1 MRETM
6 TDPIPEVT
14 TCILPLDSPLAD
26 LASAG
31 GKGANLS
38 RLARAGF
45 PVPGGFLVT
54 TGAYQAFVSSN
65 YIEESLL
72 ACLPP
77 ELAAGDADPAV
88 LETASDAIRALF
100 TSGKMPDDLASQ
112 LREAYTRLG
121 ALDSPAVAVRS
132 SATAEDLPGM
142 SFAGQQD
149 TYLNVVG
156 QAALLRAVVECWA
169 SLWTARAIGY
179 RARNHVPH
187 HTATLAVVVQKMVES
202 QVSGVLFTANPVSG
216 LRSETVIDATFGLGE
231 ALVSG
236 KVEPDHY
243 VVDAHRGLIVAR
255 SLGAKTLSIR
265 GQAGGGTLTRQ
276 EDLAGRQ
283 ALPDEQILA
292 LTRLGQQVAEG
303 LYGFPQDIEWAV
315 VDGQLYLLQSR
326 PITSLFPTPEGMPP
340 EPLKVL
346 FSFAA
351 VQGMNDPV
359 TPLGADALKSIFA
372 TGAGMF
378 GIPVTSGTQRVLYSA
393 GGRLWVNITN
403 LLRNS
408 VGRKAINY
416 ALGAVEPT
424 AQQAVHAIWDDP
436 RLQPEKA
443 GISFHGVR
451 QIAGFFVPLA
461 GNVLLNLLSP
471 RRRRA
476 YILKNG
482 ETILADLRAHCAAID
497 GDRHARLAARV
508 GLLKDTE
515 DDRLPR
521 TLILFISGVASGIA
535 SWNQLNF
542 LAAGLPEGEAN
553 WHDLILEITRGM
565 PHNPTSEMDLALWQ
579 MARTIRQDAPSMQ
592 AMTSLS
598 GAELA
603 QRYAGGKLPA
613 RLMSVMGQFL
623 DKYGG
628 RGLAEIDMGRP
639 RWAEDP
645 TYVFVT
651 LAAYLQIEDGDQAPD
666 VMFAR
671 GAEKARKA
679 IDQLT
684 SAMRQTRRGWIKA
697 RLARFFA
704 GRARELMGLRESPK
718 FFAVRM
724 MWIIRSE
731 LLKSGAEFVQAGEL
745 ERADDLCYLTLDEI
759 AAFAHRE
766 ERDWRTLISSRRE
779 TYRAELLRR
788 QLPRLLLSDGRAFY
802 EGISSPPGDAT
813 AGSSAVFTGSP
824 VSPGSSEGK
833 VRVVFDPRQ
842 AHLEHGEILVCP
854 GTDPSWTPLFLSAAG
869 LVMETG
875 GMMTH
880 GAVVAREY
888 GIPAIVGVD
897 QATRRLHTGQR
908 ICIDGSTGRI
918 LLLDN

>member
-1 MRETM
+1 MPDKIFELTKC
-6 TDPIPEVT
+6 T
-14 TCILPLDSPLAD
+14 LPLDSPLAD

-31 GKGANLS
+31 GKGTNLS
-38 RLARAGF
+38 RMARAGF

-54 TGAYQAFVSSN
+54 IRAYQTFVSSN
-65 YIEESLL
+65 HIEESIL
-72 ACLPP
+72 ACLPD
-77 ELAAGDADPAV
+77 ESISGAVDPAA
-88 LETASDAIRALF
+88 LERASEKIRSLF
-100 TSGKMPDDLASQ
+100 NSGKMPDPLTGE
-112 LREAYTRLG
+112 LLEAYTHLG
-121 ALDSPAVAVRS
+121 QPPVAVRS

-149 TYLNVVG
+149 TFLNIIG
-156 QAALLRAVVECWA
+156 QTALLQAVVECWA

-179 RARNHVPH
+179 RTRNHVPH
-187 HTATLAVVVQKMVES
+187 RTAALAVVVQKMVES

-231 ALVSG
+231 TLVSG

-243 VVDAHRGLIVAR
+243 VVDMHRGQIVAR
-255 SLGAKTLSIR
+255 CLGAKALSIR

-276 EDLAGRQ
+276 EDLGTRQ
-283 ALPDEQILA
+283 ALSDDQILA
-292 LTRLGQQVAEG
+292 LARLGQRVAEG
-303 LYGFPQDIEWAV
+303 VYGFPQDIEWAV
-315 VDGQLYLLQSR
+315 AGDQLFLLQSR

-359 TPLGADALKSIFA
+359 TPLGADALKFMFA
-372 TGAGMF
+372 TGAGLF
-378 GIPVTSGTQRVLYSA
+378 DIRATSATQRVLYSA

-403 LLRNS
+403 LLHNS
-408 VGRKAINY
+408 VGRTAINY

-436 RLQPEKA
+436 RLQPGRP
-443 GISFHGVR
+443 GISLHGIR
-451 QIAGFFVPLA
+451 QISRFFVPLA
-461 GNVLLNLLSP
+461 GNLLPNLLFP

-476 YILKNG
+476 HILKNG
-482 ETILADLRAHCAAID
+482 EKILEDLRSECAVIR
-497 GDRHARLAARV
+497 GDRWERLAARAN
-508 GLLKDTE
+508 LLKNNASE
-515 DDRLPR
+515 QLPR
-521 TLILFISGVASGIA
+521 ALVLFISGIASGMA
-535 SWNQLNF
+535 SWNQLNL
-542 LAAGLPEGEAN
+542 LAAGLPEGEAGGSAN

-565 PHNPTSEMDLALWQ
+565 PHNPTSEMDLVLWQ
-579 MARTIRQDAPSMQ
+579 MTRTIRQDAPSMQ
-592 AMTSLS
+592 SMTGLS
-598 GAELA
+598 APELA
-603 QRYAGGKLPA
+603 LRYKAGKLPT
-613 RLMSVMGQFL
+613 RLLSVMNHFL

-645 TYVFVT
+645 TYVFGT
-651 LAAYLQIEDGDQAPD
+651 LGSYLQIEDGEKAPD
-666 VMFAR
+666 VIFAR
-671 GAEKARKA
+671 GAENARKA

-684 SAMRQTRRGWIKA
+684 AAIRRTRRGWIKA
-697 RLARFFA
+697 NLARFFA

-724 MWIIRSE
+724 MWIIRGE

-745 ERADDLCYLTLDEI
+745 DRADDLCYLSLDEI

-766 ERDWRTLISSRRE
+766 PRDWLALITARRE
-779 TYRAELLRR
+779 TYQAELLRR

-802 EGISSPPGDAT
+802 EGINLPASAAASAD
-813 AGSSAVFTGSP
+813 SSAVLTGSP

-833 VRVVFDPRQ
+833 VRVVLDPRQ
-842 AHLEHGEILVCP
+842 AHLEPGEILVCP

-897 QATRRLHTGQR
+897 QATLRLHTGQR
-908 ICIDGSTGRI
+908 IRIDGSTGKI
-918 LLLDN
+918 LVLD